1 MTHNAYTNPAG
12 SYPNRQATFK
22 PSPLSGETTPG
33 KPEIYQHFSRQTWR
47 RLAEETPL
55 PLTSEDITTLTSL
68 GDRLDISEADT
79 IYRPLSALLEMHV
92 TANQELAASR
102 RSFLHQPA
110 QPKTPFIIGIGGSVA
125 VGKSTIAR
133 LLLELL
139 RRWPHTPHVQLVT
152 TDGFLYPNAVL
163 EERGLMTRKGFPE
176 SYDRQK
182 LLDFLAA
189 VKGGAARVSAPVY
202 SHVTYDITAETTF
215 VTNPDVLIVEG
226 VNVLQPA
233 KSGPEAVGSVAV
245 SDYFDFSIYVDA
257 DPLDIESWYIE
268 RFKRLRATAFSRPDS
283 YFRTYASLSDAEA
296 ITKARQI
303 WRTINLVNLEENILP
318 TRDRASLII
327 RKGCDH
333 QVEGLY
339 LRRL

>member
-1 MTHNAYTNPAG
+1 MTYY
-12 SYPNRQATFK
+12 SATESSTPK
-22 PSPLSGETTPG
+22 PGIFE
-33 KPEIYQHFSRQTWR
+33 HFSRQTWR
-47 RLAEETPL
+47 RLAADAPL
-55 PLTSEDITTLTSL
+55 PLTSADITTLTSL
-68 GDRLDISEADT
+68 GDRLDIREADI

-92 TANQELAASR
+92 AANRKLALERQA
-102 RSFLHQPA
+102 FLKQSA
-110 QPKTPFIIGIGGSVA
+110 AIRTPFIIGIGGSVA

-139 RRWPHTPHVQLVT
+139 RRWPNTPHVQLVT

-176 SYDRQK
+176 SYNRAQ
-182 LLDFLAA
+182 LLRFLAA
-189 VKGGAARVSAPVY
+189 VKAGEPVVTAPMY
-202 SHVTYDITAETTF
+202 SHVTYDVTSDVAVI
-215 VTNPDVLIVEG
+215 TNPDILIVEG
-226 VNVLQPA
+226 LNVLQPA
-233 KSGPEAVGSVAV
+233 RSGPGALGTVAV

-257 DPLDIESWYIE
+257 DATDIQEWYIE
-268 RFKRLRATAFSRPDS
+268 RFKSLRETTFSRADS
-283 YFRTYASLSDAEA
+283 YFHTYASLSDAEA
-296 ITKARQI
+296 TSKARQI
-303 WRTINLVNLEENILP
+303 WKTINLVNLEENILP